1 MTDSAVVT
9 NSPILAALL
18 AASRGTPSNP
28 DGAEDTDIPD
38 RATGAL
44 LGLAVG
50 NVIGLPS
57 EFYSYHETRD
67 AYPNGVIEPDPAEA
81 RRPMDDDLAQAV
93 DLAEAL
99 LSGGDCVADFE
110 RRIVRWLE
118 DNGRGCGITT
128 SEVVSQLARGVPVPE
143 AARQVYESKGRI
155 APNGA
160 VMRCAPVAIARL
172 NDAERL
178 ITDSAAIATVTHYA
192 PLCQWSCI
200 VINAVIAQL
209 IRGRQPDLAG
219 ILAAAQSDGSTDLA
233 AKSRSDGIPS
243 DTLDSIAAG
252 VRSPADMTWM
262 RRDHGLIGHTLLA
275 TQAGLWAA
283 ATPMEFEE
291 AIVEVVS
298 VGGDTDTNGAVAGA
312 VLGARY
318 GASAIPE
325 RWLSC
330 VPERERIERLAVEL
344 LELS

>member
-1 MTDSAVVT
+1 MTDSEIVT
-9 NSPILAALL
+9 WAPALAAILK
-18 AASRGTPSNP
+18 PSYAP
-28 DGAEDTDIPD
+28 SSESELRD

-50 NVIGLPS
+50 NIIGLPS
-57 EFYSYHETRD
+57 EFYSYYEVRD
-67 AYPNGVIEPDPAEA
+67 AYPDGVIEPDPREA

-93 DLAEAL
+93 DLAEAMA
-99 LSGGDCVADFE
+99 SGGDCVADFA
-110 RRIVRWLE
+110 RRIVRWLDE
-118 DNGRGCGITT
+118 NGRGCGITT
-128 SEVVSQLARGVPVPE
+128 SEVVSLLARGVPVPE

-160 VMRCAPVAIARL
+160 VMRCAPVAVARL

-178 ITDSAAIATVTHYA
+178 IADSAATATVTHYA

-200 VINAVIAQL
+200 IINAVIAQL

-219 ILAAAQSDGSTDLA
+219 ILAAARSDGSTDLA

-243 DTLDSIAAG
+243 AVFDAIATG
-252 VRSPADMTWM
+252 VRPPADMTWM
-262 RRDHGLIGHTLLA
+262 RRDHRLIGHTLLA

-283 ATPMEFEE
+283 ATPMDFEE
-291 AIVEVVS
+291 AIVEVIS

-325 RWLSC
+325 RWLAC
-330 VPERERIERLAVEL
+330 VPERERIKRLSAEL
-344 LELS
+344 LALR